1 MLDSITGD
9 VVRKDASAVVLR
21 TDGVAYRLDVPA
33 RTLESLP
40 DSGEVTLYSHLTVRD
55 DSLKLFGFES
65 LFEREV
71 FWKLTSVAGVG
82 GATALVILSGNT
94 PAEVI
99 EAVVNEKHLIFQKA
113 KGVGAKTAKRIVLEL
128 KGKVE
133 ELGIAAGA
141 EIAAGGTGA
150 PGAGAS
156 VGQDLLAALVTL
168 GFTQAQAR
176 EAAAR
181 ALADHPDEDDLELL
195 IKTALALVG
204 S

>member
-1 MLDSITGD
+1 MLDSITGE
-9 VVRKDASAVVLR
+9 VVRKDATSVVLR
-21 TDGVAYRLDVPA
+21 TGGVAFSLDVPA
-33 RTLESLP
+33 RTLDTLA
-40 DSGEVTLYSHLTVRD
+40 DSGAVTLYSHLTVRD
-55 DSLKLFGFES
+55 DTLRLYGFQS

-82 GATALVILSGNT
+82 GATALVILSNNT

-99 EAVVNEKHLIFQKA
+99 EAVVAEKHLIFQKA

-133 ELGIAAGA
+133 EMGIAAGV
-141 EIAAGGTGA
+141 ETSVGGTQSV
-150 PGAGAS
+150 S

-168 GFTQAQAR
+168 GFSQPQAR
-176 EAAAR
+176 DAAAR
-181 ALADHPDEDDLELL
+181 ALADHPEEENLEAL
-195 IKTALALVG
+195 IKAALASIG